1 MNYIV
6 LDMEWNYPLTRK
18 KKVRDPFFL
27 RGEII
32 QIGAVKLDAQLEVCD
47 SFEAMIRPEF
57 YPYINRKVQKLTLIT
72 QSDVEQGISF
82 EKAIYQFKQW
92 CGPGDIILTWGCED
106 IQMLIDNLDFR
117 DMDFDWIP
125 EDFDAQWMFDD
136 QVTLEN
142 RRYSLDYARFKFD
155 VKGRNAHNALNDAYN
170 TAEVLQHLNVAEW
183 IEEERAYVSA

>member
-1 MNYIV
+1 M
-6 LDMEWNYPLTRK
+6 
-18 KKVRDPFFL
+18 
-27 RGEII
+27 
-32 QIGAVKLDAQLEVCD
+32 
-47 SFEAMIRPEF
+47 EAMIRPEF
-57 YPYINRKVQKLTLIT
+57 YPYIKQKSTET
-72 QSDVEQGISF
+72 DAHNAVGCGIGYF
-82 EKAIYQFKQW
+82 FVKAIYQFKQW
-92 CGPGDIILTWGCED
+92 CGPDDIILTWGCED
-106 IQMLIDNLDFR
+106 IQMLVDNLDFR

-183 IEEERAYVSA
+183 IKEERAYVSA